1 MKKII
6 RILLYTF
13 SILLL
18 LGIIAA
24 WIILP
29 DIILKP
35 YRASLTV
42 VRNTFPDGIT
52 PDVYGMSYED
62 CDIITSDNVK
72 LEGLLIHADSIP
84 KANII
89 LIHGIGAYKEIFF
102 HLAKRLSES
111 GFNVLLF
118 DLRAM
123 GQSGGEYC
131 TYGFLEKQDVKQY
144 TDSLISKFPNLPVGV
159 YGTSLGGAIALQS
172 LSNDPRLQAGIIEC
186 TYDKMYKVVRA
197 YTERFLG
204 FSFNPMADFALWR
217 AEMKAGFDSD
227 EMNPVLHATKI
238 HQPVFIAHGDRDIH
252 IPMEYGKNN
261 FDALLSSE
269 KRFCIVAGADHN
281 GIGKF
286 GGKDYE
292 GAVSEFLEE
301 HLAMR

>member
-13 SILLL
+13 SISLL
-18 LGIIAA
+18 LGFIAA

-52 PDVYGMSYED
+52 PDIYGMSYED
-62 CDIITSDNVK
+62 YDIITSDNVK

-102 HLAKRLSES
+102 HLAKRLSKS

-197 YTERFLG
+197 YTERFIG
-204 FSFNPMADFALWR
+204 FPFNLVADFALWR
-217 AEMKAGFDSD
+217 AEMKAGFDAD
-227 EMNPVLHATKI
+227 EMNPVVHAANI
-238 HQPVFIAHGDRDIH
+238 RQPVFISHGDKDVN
-252 IPMEYGKNN
+252 IPISFGKNN
-261 FDALLSSE
+261 FDALRTQN
-269 KRFCIVAGADHN
+269 KIFYTVPGADHN
-281 GIGKF
+281 GISKH

-292 GAVSEFLEE
+292 QAVSEFLEK
-301 HLAMR
+301 HLVKK